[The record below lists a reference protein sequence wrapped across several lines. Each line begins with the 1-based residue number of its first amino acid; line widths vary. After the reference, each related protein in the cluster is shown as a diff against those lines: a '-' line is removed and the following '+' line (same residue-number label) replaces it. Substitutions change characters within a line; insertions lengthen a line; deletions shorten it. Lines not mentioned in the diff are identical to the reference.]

1 MVGTAVELTARL
13 GVERWRAVLPQD
25 ARVFQILFLASLLS
39 VGVLTRDFT
48 LRWEQM
54 ALTFC
59 AGLMTQVFALHRLGL
74 PNGSYLSAVVTCFG
88 LSILL
93 RADSLWVHPLVAIL
107 AIGSKFV
114 LRVNGKH
121 LYNPANLG
129 VMVAL
134 ILLPGAWVSPGQ
146 WGHDLVAAGWFLML
160 GSVVTGSARRWDVSW
175 MFLGCFLGMVALRM
189 LILGQNPWVFVH
201 QLGNGALLLFT
212 FFMIS
217 DPMTIPNHRRARLLY
232 AAIVAGFAI
241 FWQYGLYKPN
251 ALVWALFLCTP
262 LVPLLDRWWPAEKFQ
277 WRPATG

>member
-1 MVGTAVELTARL
+1 VELTARF
-13 GVERWRAVLPQD
+13 GMDRWRAALPQD
-25 ARVFQILFLASLLS
+25 ARVFQILFLASLLC

-54 ALTFC
+54 ALTFS
-59 AGLMTQVFALHRLGL
+59 AGLMTQVFALHRIGM

-93 RADSLWVHPLVAIL
+93 RADSLWVHPLVAAI
-107 AIGSKFV
+107 AIGSKFA

-121 LYNPANLG
+121 LCNPANLG

-160 GSVVTGSARRWDVSW
+160 GSVVTGRARRWDASW
-175 MFLGCFLGMVALRM
+175 VFLGCFLGMVALRV

-232 AAIVAGFAI
+232 AAIVATCAI

-277 WRPATG
+277 WRPAAR